1 MSTQRRSAVI
11 AATLLV
17 LAAPACGG
25 GGDGSAFCDQF
36 RENAESN
43 EFDEMSP
50 DEPEF
55 RAALEDLREKAPDEL
70 KDEYDVLVGA
80 LDGEGSEEEFQAAN
94 DAIIEYTT
102 DNCDVTFP
110 S

>member
-1 MSTQRRSAVI
+1 MSTKRCAAVI

-36 RENAESN
+36 RANAESD
-43 EFDEMSP
+43 EFDDMSP
-50 DEPEF
+50 DDPEF
-55 RAALEDLREKAPDEL
+55 CAELEDLRDKAPDEL

-94 DAIIEYTT
+94 DPIIEYTT
-102 DNCDVTFP
+102 DNCDVAFP

>member
-1 MSTQRRSAVI
+1 MSTKRCAAVI
-11 AATLLV
+11 AATLV

-36 RENAESN
+36 RANAESD
-43 EFDEMSP
+43 EFDDMSP
-50 DEPEF
+50 DDPEF
-55 RAALEDLREKAPDEL
+55 RAELEDLREKAPDEL